1 MLLDVV
7 EIIVESMHPAH
18 LLETGGMTWLLLIV
32 FLETGIFLGVFLP
45 GDSLL
50 FTAGLLC
57 GSVYLDV
64 SIYELILGLTAA
76 GFLGSVAGYG
86 FGRKAGKML
95 LGRKDSLFFK
105 QQYLSIAETYCHRY
119 GNLAFLF
126 GRFVPVARTFVPIV
140 AGLGRSP
147 WWSFVGYNLVG
158 AGLWATL
165 LAGTGYWLGHQ
176 FPGITHYLE
185 WIIIGIVLLTAIP
198 LVLSWVRQRSPSA
211 PPRASFPTP
220 ERPASSN
227 PPVHVSE
234 H

>member
-1 MLLDVV
+1 MMS
-7 EIIVESMHPAH
+7 EIAYAAVWLHPEHILESA
-18 LLETGGMTWLLLIV
+18 GMIGLLLIV
-32 FLETGIFLGVFLP
+32 FLETGVFLGVFLP

-64 SIYELILGLTAA
+64 SIHELILGLTTA

-86 FGRKAGKML
+86 FGRKAGRL
-95 LGRKDSLFFK
+95 LVGRKDSLFFK
-105 QQYLSIAETYCHRY
+105 RRYLEIAETYCHRY

-147 WWSFVGYNLVG
+147 WWSFVGYNLMG
-158 AGLWATL
+158 AGLWAFL
-165 LAGTGYWLGHQ
+165 LAGTGYWLGHR
-176 FPGITHYLE
+176 FPGIIHYLE
-185 WIIIGIVLLTAIP
+185 WVIVGMMLLTAVP
-198 LVLSWVRQRSPSA
+198 LVLSWVRRRFPSA
-211 PPRASFPTP
+211 PPRASFPAP

-227 PPVHVSE
+227 PSHHVPE